1 MKKKH
6 ATHGKAHGKPAGT
19 KNIMPGTKHTPKHTK
34 LQSMSETRMM
44 QHMSGLE
51 GEHKGLGSTYKKSSR
66 KKRLEGGAF

>member
-6 ATHGKAHGKPAGT
+6 ATHGKAHGIGARDKVHR
-19 KNIMPGTKHTPKHTK
+19 PGTSHTPKHTK

-66 KKRLEGGAF
+66 KKRLESSGF